1 MTLDKVELN
10 ITKNIEKIICNSEI
24 SQRFTDLGFIHGS
37 KITPILTSPSKN
49 IRAYLIKDTVIAVRD
64 IDSHNII
71 VK

>member
-10 ITKNIEKIICNSEI
+10 ITKNIEKIIFNSEI